1 MKKSI
6 LFILLLIVCNAFA
19 NDKIYQAYLN
29 AKQYEDYSSEMNFD
43 VKDKVTLKQFNKWLD
58 TNGEYV
64 QINLNS
70 QNNISIGEAVG
81 NTIASL
87 LFDTSTANI
96 EIIKNNDLINIQYKR
111 IFMYGCSHDLVLKVN
126 FIKKSNVNKYFN
138 YIQQQI
144 ELQKQRNYEN
154 SLKEAIMFGIGLK
167 LTWEG
172 TKWAVKKGF
181 EYGLLSFNNSDSDS
195 SQSSNSEE
203 SNNANKINYETIVAP
218 EVEKSEVTKSYNCGG
233 NSNTCEAFYITF
245 KADNESKYF
254 NGVLFQEKDG
264 KKRYYISDGPNNW
277 YYEDIT
283 SAINA
288 LYVYKKYDVVINKN
302 KAK

>member
-6 LFILLLIVCNAFA
+6 LFILLFVVCNVFA

-29 AKQYEDYSSEMNFD
+29 AKQYEDFSSEMNFD

-81 NTIASL
+81 NTLASL

-111 IFMYGCSHDLVLKVN
+111 IFMYGCSHDFVLKVN
-126 FIKKSNVNKYFN
+126 FIKKSNVKRYFN

-154 SLKEAIMFGIGLK
+154 SLKEAIMFGIGVK
-167 LTWEG
+167 LFWEG
-172 TKWAVKKGF
+172 TKWVAKKA
-181 EYGLLSFNNSDSDS
+181 YDNGLLSFDDSDSDS
-195 SQSSNSEE
+195 SQSSNSND
-203 SNNANKINYETIVAP
+203 SNSSIN
-218 EVEKSEVTKSYNCGG
+218 SSQTK
-233 NSNTCEAFYITF
+233 E
-245 KADNESKYF
+245 
-254 NGVLFQEKDG
+254 VLFKIIRKNACAYDCSESYEYIIYVNNEKHSTRTLGKRLNGEWKTDCPGSVMGTTYICDG
-264 KKRYYISDGPNNW
+264 GDFFNAAKKHYEQYIGDKNN
-277 YYEDIT
+277 
-283 SAINA
+283 N
-288 LYVYKKYDVVINKN
+288 YKIEY
-302 KAK
+302 